1 MDKSLMRECFH
12 NCLDVAPREDDFLV
26 PSRYTPMQCA
36 FYDKIPYASF
46 MGLKARMSAGITLE
60 FDTNAPAFTLQ
71 WKIVG
76 GYPLDS
82 ADRDSTLD
90 VYVNDVLIAQQ
101 THLRSLPWNETL
113 ESSFDLGEGRKRVV
127 VFLPHLLVFA
137 LGDIVL
143 PEGNFYLAPVPKRT
157 ARVLMIGD
165 SITQG
170 VGAECSSTGYA
181 MQVGR
186 ALGCECLNQSVA
198 AVRFEPECLDNTG
211 FSPDLITVALGT
223 NDWSHR
229 ANSAEYDDYAG
240 RFFKRINQLYPD
252 IPVAVITPV
261 KRVRN
266 EPDQH
271 PDRPNLYRESEL
283 ADAIARLC
291 QPYPQMRIVE
301 GWRLVP
307 HVPVFFLD
315 GLHPNDLGMT
325 WMANGVLQALA
336 DMMR

>member
-90 VYVNDVLIAQQ
+90 VYVNDVLVAQQ

-181 MQVGR
+181 MPGRPRAGLRVPQPIRRRR
-186 ALGCECLNQSVA
+186 AL
-198 AVRFEPECLDNTG
+198 
-211 FSPDLITVALGT
+211 
-223 NDWSHR
+223 
-229 ANSAEYDDYAG
+229 
-240 RFFKRINQLYPD
+240 
-252 IPVAVITPV
+252 
-261 KRVRN
+261 
-266 EPDQH
+266 
-271 PDRPNLYRESEL
+271 
-283 ADAIARLC
+283 
-291 QPYPQMRIVE
+291 
-301 GWRLVP
+301 
-307 HVPVFFLD
+307 
-315 GLHPNDLGMT
+315 
-325 WMANGVLQALA
+325 
-336 DMMR
+336 

>member
-1 MDKSLMRECFH
+1 ML
-12 NCLDVAPREDDFLV
+12 
-26 PSRYTPMQCA
+26 
-36 FYDKIPYASF
+36 
-46 MGLKARMSAGITLE
+46 G
-60 FDTNAPAFTLQ
+60 
-71 WKIVG
+71 
-76 GYPLDS
+76 
-82 ADRDSTLD
+82 
-90 VYVNDVLIAQQ
+90 AQQ

-229 ANSAEYDDYAG
+229 ADSAEYDDYAG

-307 HVPVFFLD
+307 HVPAFFLD